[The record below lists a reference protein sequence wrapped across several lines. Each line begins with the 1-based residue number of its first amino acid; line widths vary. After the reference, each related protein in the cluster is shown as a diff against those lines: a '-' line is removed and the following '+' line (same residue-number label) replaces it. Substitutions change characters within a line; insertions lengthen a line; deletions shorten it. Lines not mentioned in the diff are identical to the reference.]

1 MNKNTTNEDETEI
14 ILALLESKIEANFNE
29 RMKGGSDNPL
39 YEMKKSIEMALSEMS
54 EIYDID
60 EGILKSE

>member
-29 RMKGGSDNPL
+29 RMKDGSDNPL

-60 EGILKSE
+60 EGVLKSE

>member
-1 MNKNTTNEDETEI
+1 MNKNTTNEDDTEV

-39 YEMKKSIEMALSEMS
+39 YEMQKSIEMALSEMS

-60 EGILKSE
+60 EGILKSK